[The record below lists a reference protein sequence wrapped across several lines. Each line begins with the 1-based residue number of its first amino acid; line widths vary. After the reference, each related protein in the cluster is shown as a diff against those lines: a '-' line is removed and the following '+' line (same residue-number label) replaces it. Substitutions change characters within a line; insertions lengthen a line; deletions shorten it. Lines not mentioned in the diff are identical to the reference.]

1 MKRTG
6 SQPGWWRSGVVAAIA
21 AGALSMGAC
30 SRSGGAA
37 PLDAGGATAG
47 TGAVGGVASTGGS
60 VAAGS
65 SASSAETGGTGG
77 SSASGGRLSTGGSA
91 AGGVST
97 TGGVSTAGV
106 GATGGS
112 ATGGVFSTGGSASG
126 GGVIGG
132 ASTAGGSTSG
142 GVSATGGSVTGGVS
156 TAGGSASGGVSATGG
171 SVTGGASTAGGSA
184 SGGVIATGGSATGGT
199 GGVTTTVDRFG
210 IRMLYPSVAS
220 GKQWY
225 AKWDTPVRTFT
236 GKDPNDPW
244 FDADHGDASYKVEGN
259 GILKITGGVPRMYV
273 HDPALLDQWRD
284 VEITMY
290 FQRVADSN
298 IAWGGMVALARTNHG
313 TIGQETVNLCDT
325 RGIDARM
332 RYDGHIDFEK
342 ETSHPQSTAILN
354 RTQWAGGMPFN
365 QWIGYKHVV
374 YDLPDGT
381 VKQELYLDNSDGAGG
396 GTWVKI
402 NEHIDAGGDF
412 GVNGT
417 ACATGIDPAMKLT
430 RDPTRAGSETGK
442 PNITVYF
449 RSDGVGSDGLWY
461 KKGSIREIAP

>member
-1 MKRTG
+1 
-6 SQPGWWRSGVVAAIA
+6 
-21 AGALSMGAC
+21 
-30 SRSGGAA
+30 
-37 PLDAGGATAG
+37 LDAGGATAG

-65 SASSAETGGTGG
+65 SASSADTGGTGG
-77 SSASGGRLSTGGSA
+77 SSASGGTPSTGGSA

-106 GATGGS
+106 SATGGSSTGGSATGGVSATGGS
-112 ATGGVFSTGGSASG
+112 ATGGVSSSG
-126 GGVIGG
+126 G
-132 ASTAGGSTSG
+132 T
-142 GVSATGGSVTGGVS
+142 
-156 TAGGSASGGVSATGG
+156 ASGGVS
-171 SVTGGASTAGGSA
+171 
-184 SGGVIATGGSATGGT
+184 ATGGSATGGT

-244 FDADHGDASYKVEGN
+244 FDADHGDASYKVEGT

-298 IAWGGMVALARTNHG
+298 IAWGGMVAMARTNHG

-354 RTQWAGGMPFN
+354 HTQWAGGMPFN

-396 GTWVKI
+396 GTWVKL
-402 NEHIDAGGDF
+402 NEHIDAGSDF
-412 GVNGT
+412 GSNGT

-430 RDPTRAGSETGK
+430 RDPTRAGSESGK

-461 KKGSIREIAP
+461 KKGSIREIVP

>member
-1 MKRTG
+1 
-6 SQPGWWRSGVVAAIA
+6 
-21 AGALSMGAC
+21 
-30 SRSGGAA
+30 
-37 PLDAGGATAG
+37 
-47 TGAVGGVASTGGS
+47 VGGVASTGGG

-77 SSASGGRLSTGGSA
+77 SSASGGTLSTAGSATGGFATGGSA
-91 AGGVST
+91 TGGASSSGGTAAGGVRA
-97 TGGVSTAGV
+97 TGGSALGGV

-112 ATGGVFSTGGSASG
+112 ATGGVLSSGGTAVGGSSATGGSPTGGVSSSG
-126 GGVIGG
+126 GI
-132 ASTAGGSTSG
+132 ATA
-142 GVSATGGSVTGGVS
+142 GVSATGGS
-156 TAGGSASGGVSATGG
+156 ATGG
-171 SVTGGASTAGGSA
+171 SARGGSVSSTGGSGTAGVS
-184 SGGVIATGGSATGGT
+184 ATGGSATGGT
-199 GGVTTTVDRFG
+199 GGITTTVDRFG
-210 IRMLYPSVAS
+210 IRMLYPTLAS

-225 AKWDTPVRTFT
+225 AQWDTPARTFT

-244 FDADHGDASYKVEGN
+244 FDADHGDASYKVEGT

-298 IAWGGMVALARTNHG
+298 IAWGGMVAMARTNHG

-325 RGIDARM
+325 RGIDARV

-354 RTQWAGGMPFN
+354 QTQWAGGMPFN

-402 NEHIDAGGDF
+402 NEHIDAGTDF

-417 ACATGIDPAMKLT
+417 ACASGIDPAMKLT
-430 RDPTRAGSETGK
+430 HDPTRTGSESGK

>member
-1 MKRTG
+1 MKKHS
-6 SQPGWWRSGVVAAIA
+6 SQPGWRRWCTVLAVAAA
-21 AGALSMGAC
+21 ALPIGAC
-30 SRSGGAA
+30 SRAA
-37 PLDAGGATAG
+37 GSASPDAGGGTAG
-47 TGAVGGVASTGGS
+47 TAVVGSAAGTAGSGAASTT
-60 VAAGS
+60 
-65 SASSAETGGTGG
+65 ASSAATGGTGG
-77 SSASGGRLSTGGSA
+77 SLATAGAPSSAGSATGGVNVTGGSA
-91 AGGVST
+91 LGGS
-97 TGGVSTAGV
+97 S
-106 GATGGS
+106 ATGGS
-112 ATGGVFSTGGSASG
+112 ATGGVSLSG
-126 GGVIGG
+126 G
-132 ASTAGGSTSG
+132 T
-142 GVSATGGSVTGGVS
+142 ATGGVG
-156 TAGGSASGGVSATGG
+156 
-171 SVTGGASTAGGSA
+171 
-184 SGGVIATGGSATGGT
+184 ATGGSAAGGT

-220 GKQWY
+220 GKEWY
-225 AKWDTPVRTFT
+225 AQWDTPARTFT

-298 IAWGGMVALARTNHG
+298 IAWGGMVAMARTNHG

-325 RGIDARM
+325 RGIDARI

-342 ETSHPQSTAILN
+342 ETSHPNSTAILN
-354 RTQWAGGMPFN
+354 QTQWAGGMPFN

-381 VKQELYLDNSDGAGG
+381 VKQELWMDTTDGAGG
-396 GTWVKI
+396 GTWVKL
-402 NEHIDAGGDF
+402 NEHIDAGTDF

-417 ACATGIDPAMKLT
+417 ACAAGIDPAMKLT
-430 RDPTRAGSETGK
+430 HDASRAGSETGK

-461 KKGSIREIAP
+461 KKGSVREIAP

>member
-1 MKRTG
+1 MKKDG
-6 SQPGWWRSGVVAAIA
+6 SQPGWRCWRMALAIA
-21 AGALSMGAC
+21 AAALPIVAC
-30 SRSGGAA
+30 SRAGGSAS
-37 PLDAGGATAG
+37 PDAGGGTAG
-47 TGAVGGVASTGGS
+47 TAGVGSAAGTAGS
-60 VAAGS
+60 VAAS
-65 SASSAETGGTGG
+65 TSASSAAATGGTGG
-77 SSASGGRLSTGGSA
+77 SLATAGAPSSAGSATGGVNATGGSA
-91 AGGVST
+91 LGGS
-97 TGGVSTAGV
+97 S
-106 GATGGS
+106 ATGGS
-112 ATGGVFSTGGSASG
+112 ATGGVSSSG
-126 GGVIGG
+126 G
-132 ASTAGGSTSG
+132 T
-142 GVSATGGSVTGGVS
+142 ATGGVG
-156 TAGGSASGGVSATGG
+156 
-171 SVTGGASTAGGSA
+171 
-184 SGGVIATGGSATGGT
+184 ATGGSATGGT

-220 GKQWY
+220 GKEWNAQ
-225 AKWDTPVRTFT
+225 WDTPARTFT

-298 IAWGGMVALARTNHG
+298 IAWGGMVAMARTNHG

-342 ETSHPQSTAILN
+342 ETSHPNSTAILN
-354 RTQWAGGMPFN
+354 QTQWAGGMPFN

-374 YDLPDGT
+374 YDLPNGT
-381 VKQELYLDNSDGAGG
+381 VKQELWMDTTDGAGG
-396 GTWVKI
+396 GTWVKL
-402 NEHIDAGGDF
+402 NEHIDAGTDF

-417 ACATGIDPAMKLT
+417 ACAAGIDPAMKLT
-430 RDPTRAGSETGK
+430 HDPTRAGSETGK

-461 KKGSIREIAP
+461 KKGSVREIAP

>member
-1 MKRTG
+1 MPIHLQSPTIINAG
-6 SQPGWWRSGVVAAIA
+6 IVLAIV
-21 AGALSMGAC
+21 AGALSAGAC
-30 SRSGGAA
+30 SRSGGSA
-37 PLDAGGATAG
+37 LSDAGGGTAG
-47 TGAVGGVASTGGS
+47 GAGVGSVAGTAGS
-60 VAAGS
+60 VAASTTAGF
-65 SASSAETGGTGG
+65 AATGGTGG
-77 SSASGGRLSTGGSA
+77 SLA
-91 AGGVST
+91 
-97 TGGVSTAGV
+97 TAG
-106 GATGGS
+106 ALSSGGS
-112 ATGGVFSTGGSASG
+112 ATGGASAIGGSATGRVS
-126 GGVIGG
+126 
-132 ASTAGGSTSG
+132 SAGGTATG
-142 GVSATGGSVTGGVS
+142 GESATGGSSTGGVLS
-156 TAGGSASGGVSATGG
+156 SGGRATGGVNATGG
-171 SVTGGASTAGGSA
+171 SGTGGSA
-184 SGGVIATGGSATGGT
+184 RGGSVSSTGGSGMGGTNATGGSATGGT

-210 IRMLYPSVAS
+210 IRMLYPTLAS
-220 GKQWY
+220 GKEWY
-225 AKWDTPVRTFT
+225 AKWDTPARTFT

-244 FDADHGDASYKVEGN
+244 FDADHGDASYKVEGT

-298 IAWGGMVALARTNHG
+298 IAWGGMVAMARTNHG

-342 ETSHPQSTAILN
+342 ETSHPNSTAILN
-354 RTQWAGGMPFN
+354 QTQWAGGMPFN

-381 VKQELYLDNSDGAGG
+381 VKQELWMDTTDGAGG
-396 GTWVKI
+396 GTWVKL
-402 NEHIDAGGDF
+402 NEHIDAGSDF

-417 ACATGIDPAMKLT
+417 ACASGIDPAMKLT
-430 RDPTRAGSETGK
+430 HDPTRTGSESGK

>member
-1 MKRTG
+1 MKPTG
-6 SQPGWWRSGVVAAIA
+6 SQPGWWRWGAVVAIA

-30 SRSGGAA
+30 SRSGGTA

-47 TGAVGGVASTGGS
+47 TGAAGGVASTGGG

-65 SASSAETGGTGG
+65 SASSADTGGTGG
-77 SSASGGRLSTGGSA
+77 SSASGGTL
-91 AGGVST
+91 
-97 TGGVSTAGV
+97 
-106 GATGGS
+106 
-112 ATGGVFSTGGSASG
+112 STGGSASG
-126 GGVIGG
+126 GV
-132 ASTAGGSTSG
+132 STAGGNASATGGSEIG
-142 GVSATGGSVTGGVS
+142 GVSSSGGTATGGASATGGSVIGGSVTGGSVTGGVLF
-156 TAGGSASGGVSATGG
+156 TGGSASGGSATAG
-171 SVTGGASTAGGSA
+171 SGGATTAL
-184 SGGVIATGGSATGGT
+184 
-199 GGVTTTVDRFG
+199 DRFG

-220 GKQWY
+220 GKEWY
-225 AKWDTPVRTFT
+225 AKWDTPARTFT

-298 IAWGGMVALARTNHG
+298 IAWGGMVAMARTNHG

-354 RTQWAGGMPFN
+354 QTQWAGGMPFN

-374 YDLPDGT
+374 YDLPDGS

-402 NEHIDAGGDF
+402 NEHIDAGSDF
-412 GVNGT
+412 GSNGT
-417 ACATGIDPAMKLT
+417 ACASGIDPAMKLT
-430 RDPTRAGSETGK
+430 HDPTRTGSESGK

>member
-1 MKRTG
+1 
-6 SQPGWWRSGVVAAIA
+6 
-21 AGALSMGAC
+21 
-30 SRSGGAA
+30 
-37 PLDAGGATAG
+37 LDAGGATAG

-65 SASSAETGGTGG
+65 SASSADTGGTGG
-77 SSASGGRLSTGGSA
+77 SSASGGTPSTGGSA

-106 GATGGS
+106 SATGGSSTGGSATGGVSATGGS
-112 ATGGVFSTGGSASG
+112 ATGGVSSSG
-126 GGVIGG
+126 G
-132 ASTAGGSTSG
+132 T
-142 GVSATGGSVTGGVS
+142 
-156 TAGGSASGGVSATGG
+156 ASGGVS
-171 SVTGGASTAGGSA
+171 
-184 SGGVIATGGSATGGT
+184 ATGGSATGGT

>member
-1 MKRTG
+1 MAAGLGPGNRSG
-6 SQPGWWRSGVVAAIA
+6 RAFDGCVQPLGRLYLQRRGWRSRGCWRGRHSWQRGRRYHCEFRRNWRHGHLFGSRGPAFHGWQRDRRFCDRWLSDGWRIFVRWH
-21 AGALSMGAC
+21 GNRRRERDRRSALG
-30 SRSGGAA
+30 
-37 PLDAGGATAG
+37 
-47 TGAVGGVASTGGS
+47 
-60 VAAGS
+60 
-65 SASSAETGGTGG
+65 
-77 SSASGGRLSTGGSA
+77 
-91 AGGVST
+91 
-97 TGGVSTAGV
+97 GV

-112 ATGGVFSTGGSASG
+112 AA
-126 GGVIGG
+126 GG
-132 ASTAGGSTSG
+132 ASSSGGTATAG
-142 GVSATGGSVTGGVS
+142 VS
-156 TAGGSASGGVSATGG
+156 
-171 SVTGGASTAGGSA
+171 
-184 SGGVIATGGSATGGT
+184 ATGGSATGGT

-225 AKWDTPVRTFT
+225 AQWDTPARTFT

-244 FDADHGDASYKVEGN
+244 FDADHGDASYKVEGT

-298 IAWGGMVALARTNHG
+298 TAWGGMVAMARTNHG

-342 ETSHPQSTAILN
+342 ETAHPQSTAILN
-354 RTQWAGGMPFN
+354 QTQWAGGMPFN

-381 VKQELYLDNSDGAGG
+381 VKQELCLDNSDGAGG

-402 NEHIDAGGDF
+402 NEHIDAGTDF

-430 RDPTRAGSETGK
+430 HDPTRTGSESGK

>member
-1 MKRTG
+1 MRKDG
-6 SQPGWWRSGVVAAIA
+6 VEPGWWLRGLALAIA
-21 AGALSMGAC
+21 AGALSTGAC
-30 SRSGGAA
+30 SRSGGSTSS
-37 PLDAGGATAG
+37 DAGGVAGVAGVAGTAG
-47 TGAVGGVASTGGS
+47 SA
-60 VAAGS
+60 AAGTI
-65 SASSAETGGTGG
+65 ASSAGTGGTGI
-77 SSASGGRLSTGGSA
+77 SSA
-91 AGGVST
+91 AGGLL
-97 TGGVSTAGV
+97 STAGSAT
-106 GATGGS
+106 GGFATGGS
-112 ATGGVFSTGGSASG
+112 ATGGVSSSGGTATGGA
-126 GGVIGG
+126 
-132 ASTAGGSTSG
+132 
-142 GVSATGGSVTGGVS
+142 SATGGSALGGV
-156 TAGGSASGGVSATGG
+156 GATGG
-171 SVTGGASTAGGSA
+171 SAAGGASSSGGTATAGVS
-184 SGGVIATGGSATGGT
+184 ATGGSATGGT

-225 AKWDTPVRTFT
+225 AQWDTPARTFT

-244 FDADHGDASYKVEGN
+244 FDADHGDASYKVEGT

-298 IAWGGMVALARTNHG
+298 IAWGGMVAMARTNHG

-354 RTQWAGGMPFN
+354 QTQWAGGMPFN

-396 GTWVKI
+396 GSWVKI
-402 NEHIDAGGDF
+402 NEHIDAGSDF

-417 ACATGIDPAMKLT
+417 ACAAGIDPAMKLT
-430 RDPTRAGSETGK
+430 HDPTRTGSESGK